1 MAQAATEEPIRIQ
14 LEEPAD
20 DTALLKVFGEI
31 DMLTSPVLRDGIA
44 EQLGPGG
51 RARLLVDLDGVEFLG
66 TSGLAALVEARSSA
80 EDRGV
85 ELWLVCTNRQV
96 LRPLEIAGL
105 TALFRIADTA
115 GEALRTAGGAAG

>member
-1 MAQAATEEPIRIQ
+1 VAQAATEEPIRIQ
-14 LEEPAD
+14 LEEPAS
-20 DTALLKVFGEI
+20 DTALLRVSGEI

-44 EQLGPGG
+44 EQLTLGKS
-51 RARLLVDLDGVEFLG
+51 RLLVDLDGVEFLG

-80 EDRGV
+80 EERKV

-105 TALFRIADTA
+105 TSLFRIAGTVDGTV
-115 GEALRTAGGAAG
+115 GE

>member
-14 LEEPAD
+14 LEEPAA
-20 DTALLKVFGEI
+20 DTALLRVFGEI
-31 DMLTSPVLRDGIA
+31 DMLTSPVLREGIA
-44 EQLGPGG
+44 EQLSED
-51 RARLLVDLDGVEFLG
+51 RVRLLVDLDGVEFLG

-80 EDRGV
+80 EENNV

-105 TALFRIADTA
+105 TSLFRIAVSVT
-115 GEALRTAGGAAG
+115 EALGAAGSSPA

>member
-20 DTALLKVFGEI
+20 GTALLKVSGEI
-31 DMLTSPVLRDGIA
+31 DMLTSPILRQGIA
-44 EQLGPGG
+44 EQLGAE
-51 RARLLVDLDGVEFLG
+51 RARLLVDLDGVDFLG
-66 TSGLAALVEARSSA
+66 TSGLAALVEARSAA
-80 EDRGV
+80 EEQHV

-105 TALFRIADTA
+105 TSLFRIGASTA
-115 GEALRTAGGAAG
+115 EALGAQDAGSA